1 MDEAQVNQVI
11 RKNNDLLLKQMSD
24 LIAAQVSS
32 LKRPAEDSVSI
43 IREIKKI
50 KTVDTRQSNE
60 EQFTVSAK
68 VLDAMKD
75 AKYNLEGGNLE
86 APKSAV
92 DQGISLV
99 KERQK
104 LILLADKSQ
113 YGWKT
118 VQEYLQHELAE
129 NSDNEKEIYRAE
141 SRAARNSKRSTFQR
155 NVSRNMSTVSQS
167 QSSMMASVQSSPIPT
182 IVNRGVTFGQVTRA
196 FGPQRLAP
204 GACFACGKMGH
215 WRASCP
221 FNQQPN
227 IGGGQTKQ

>member
-24 LIAAQVSS
+24 LIAAQVLS
-32 LKRPAEDSVSI
+32 LKRSAEDLVSI

-50 KTVDTRQSNE
+50 KTVDTRPVYRKKSNE
-60 EQFTVSAK
+60 EQFKASEK
-68 VLDAMKD
+68 VLGAMED

-86 APKSAV
+86 AAKSAV

-99 KERQK
+99 KERHK

-129 NSDNEKEIYRAE
+129 DSDDEKKIYRAE
-141 SRAARNSKRSTFQR
+141 SRAARNSKRWTFQR
-155 NVSRNMSTVSQS
+155 NVSRNTSTVSQS
-167 QSSMMASVQSSPIPT
+167 QSSTTA
-182 IVNRGVTFGQVTRA
+182 
-196 FGPQRLAP
+196 
-204 GACFACGKMGH
+204 
-215 WRASCP
+215 
-221 FNQQPN
+221 
-227 IGGGQTKQ
+227 